1 MADKI
6 VTKSFMSITELCI
19 LIGLSRAR
27 YYQLVRDGFLPPAE
41 HDPSTNR
48 SYYTE
53 EGQRVCMEV
62 RQRNC
67 GVNQKPIL
75 FYSRRRDVGQRRK
88 PSTRLLPAATTNR
101 IIDLVDQLS
110 QAKLVVTVA
119 HVELAVQQE
128 FPNGIESVSPV
139 ELFTSVRKRI
149 QCQNSSDN
157 AG

>member
-6 VTKSFMSITELCI
+6 VTKSYMSITELCI

-27 YYQLVRDGFLPPAE
+27 YYQLVRDGYLPPAE
-41 HDPSTNR
+41 RDPSTNR

-53 EGQRVCMEV
+53 EGQRVCMDV

-88 PSTRLLPAATTNR
+88 PATKTQPSNNRL
-101 IIDLVDQLS
+101 IDLVDQLS

-119 HVELAVQQE
+119 QVESAVQQE
-128 FPNGIESVSPV
+128 FPNGIENVNPV
-139 ELFTSVRKRI
+139 DLFTKVRKRI
-149 QCQNSSDN
+149 QSQNSADS